1 MRLTRVPE
9 RRNNRSG
16 PTLLIVVMAIVI
28 VVLLILVYWFFI
40 RSPGESNAPALGDS
54 TTAQIQDP
62 TPVPTLAPT
71 LAPTLVPTL
80 VPTPVPTVSLAPTI
94 VPTTVPTPVAT
105 LVPTPIPTPIPTPVP
120 TPVPTTVPTPTPV
133 PTLAKPKLPLP
144 AVVNENPP
152 HVFVGSVTIGGELA
166 PEGTEVTAWV
176 LEYSDP
182 VGSSIIPAVA
192 GEPGSYTLMVP
203 QRGDDFT
210 GTVLIIKVNGTFV
223 TNVIWKSGEGD
234 ELNLVQ

>member
-9 RRNNRSG
+9 QRNNRSD

-28 VVLLILVYWFFI
+28 IVLLILVYWFFI

-62 TPVPTLAPT
+62 TPVPTLVPT

-105 LVPTPIPTPIPTPVP
+105 LVPTPIPTTVP
-120 TPVPTTVPTPTPV
+120 TIVPTPTPV
-133 PTLAKPKLPLP
+133 PTLASPKLPLP

-152 HVFVGSVTIGGELA
+152 HVFIGTVTIGGELA

-176 LEYSDP
+176 LKYSDP
-182 VGSSIIPAVA
+182 VGSSTIPAVT
-192 GEPGSYTLMVP
+192 GEPGSYTLLVP

-210 GTVLIIKVNGTFV
+210 GTVLIIKVNGTFA
-223 TNVIWKSGEGD
+223 TNVVWKSGGGD
-234 ELNLVQ
+234 ELNLAQ

>member
-1 MRLTRVPE
+1 MRLTRIPE
-9 RRNNRSG
+9 RRDNQSG
-16 PTLLIVVMAIVI
+16 PILLIAVVAIVI

-40 RSPGESNAPALGDS
+40 RSSGESNAPALGDS

-62 TPVPTLAPT
+62 TPVPTLVPT
-71 LAPTLVPTL
+71 PVPTL

-105 LVPTPIPTPIPTPVP
+105 LVPTPIPTT
-120 TPVPTTVPTPTPV
+120 VPTTVPTPTPV
-133 PTLAKPKLPLP
+133 PTPVPTLASPKLPLP

-152 HVFVGSVTIGGELA
+152 HVFVGTVTIGGELA

-182 VGSSIIPAVA
+182 VGSSTIPAVTA
-192 GEPGSYTLMVP
+192 QPGSYTLLVP
-203 QRGDDFT
+203 QRGDDFA
-210 GTVLIIKVNGTFV
+210 GTVLIIKVNGTFA
-223 TNVIWKSGEGD
+223 TNVVWKSGGGD
-234 ELNLVQ
+234 ELNLAQ

>member
-9 RRNNRSG
+9 RRNNPSG
-16 PTLLIVVMAIVI
+16 PILLIAVMAIVI

-40 RSPGESNAPALGDS
+40 RSSGESNAPALGNS

-62 TPVPTLAPT
+62 TPVPTLVPT
-71 LAPTLVPTL
+71 PVPTL

-94 VPTTVPTPVAT
+94 VPTTVPTRVAT
-105 LVPTPIPTPIPTPVP
+105 LVPTPIPTA
-120 TPVPTTVPTPTPV
+120 VPTTVPTPTPV
-133 PTLAKPKLPLP
+133 PTLAIPKLPLP

-152 HVFVGSVTIGGELA
+152 HVFIGTVTIGGELA

-176 LEYSDP
+176 LKYSDP
-182 VGSSIIPAVA
+182 VGSSTIPAVA
-192 GEPGSYTLMVP
+192 GEPGSYTLLVP

-210 GTVLIIKVNGTFV
+210 GAVLIIKVNGTFV
-223 TNVIWKSGEGD
+223 TNAIWKSGGGD
-234 ELNLVQ
+234 ELNLAQ

>member
-9 RRNNRSG
+9 QRNNRSG

-62 TPVPTLAPT
+62 TPVPTLVPT
-71 LAPTLVPTL
+71 PVPTL

-105 LVPTPIPTPIPTPVP
+105 LVPTPIPTTVP
-120 TPVPTTVPTPTPV
+120 TIVPTPTPV
-133 PTLAKPKLPLP
+133 PTLASPKLPLP

-192 GEPGSYTLMVP
+192 GEPGSYTLLVP

-223 TNVIWKSGEGD
+223 TNVIWKSGGGD
-234 ELNLVQ
+234 ELNLAQ

>member
-1 MRLTRVPE
+1 
-9 RRNNRSG
+9 
-16 PTLLIVVMAIVI
+16 MAIVI

-40 RSPGESNAPALGDS
+40 RSPEESNAPALGDS

-71 LAPTLVPTL
+71 PVPTL

-105 LVPTPIPTPIPTPVP
+105 LVPTPIPTTI
-120 TPVPTTVPTPTPV
+120 PTTVPTPTPV
-133 PTLAKPKLPLP
+133 PTLARPKLPLP

-176 LEYSDP
+176 LKYSDP
-182 VGSSIIPAVA
+182 VGSSTIPAVA
-192 GEPGSYTLMVP
+192 GEPGSYTLLVP

-210 GTVLIIKVNGTFV
+210 GTILRIKVNGIFV
-223 TNVIWKSGEGD
+223 TNVIWKSGGGD
-234 ELNLVQ
+234 ELNLAQ

>member
-1 MRLTRVPE
+1 MRLTRIPE
-9 RRNNRSG
+9 RRDNQSG
-16 PTLLIVVMAIVI
+16 PILLIAVVAIVI

-40 RSPGESNAPALGDS
+40 RSSGESNAPALGNS

-62 TPVPTLAPT
+62 TPVPTL
-71 LAPTLVPTL
+71 
-80 VPTPVPTVSLAPTI
+80 VPTPVPTVSVAPTI
-94 VPTTVPTPVAT
+94 VPTIVPTPMAT
-105 LVPTPIPTPIPTPVP
+105 LVPTPIPTPIP

-192 GEPGSYTLMVP
+192 GEPGSYTLLVP

-223 TNVIWKSGEGD
+223 TNVIWKSGGGD
-234 ELNLVQ
+234 ELNLAQ

>member
-62 TPVPTLAPT
+62 TPVPTLVPT
-71 LAPTLVPTL
+71 PVPTL

-105 LVPTPIPTPIPTPVP
+105 LVPTPIPTTVP
-120 TPVPTTVPTPTPV
+120 TIVPTPTPV
-133 PTLAKPKLPLP
+133 PTLASPKLPLP

-192 GEPGSYTLMVP
+192 GEPGSYTLLVP

-234 ELNLVQ
+234 ELNLAQ

>member
-9 RRNNRSG
+9 RRNNPSG
-16 PTLLIVVMAIVI
+16 PILLIAVMAIVI

-40 RSPGESNAPALGDS
+40 RSSGESNAPALGNS

-62 TPVPTLAPT
+62 TP
-71 LAPTLVPTL
+71 VPTL

-105 LVPTPIPTPIPTPVP
+105 LVPTPIPTT
-120 TPVPTTVPTPTPV
+120 VPTTVPTPTPV
-133 PTLAKPKLPLP
+133 PTLARPKLPLP

-152 HVFVGSVTIGGELA
+152 HVFIGTVTIGGELA

-176 LEYSDP
+176 LKYSDP
-182 VGSSIIPAVA
+182 VGSSTIPAVA
-192 GEPGSYTLMVP
+192 GEPGSYTLLVP

-223 TNVIWKSGEGD
+223 TNAIWKSGGGD
-234 ELNLVQ
+234 ELNLAQ

>member
-9 RRNNRSG
+9 RRNNPSG
-16 PTLLIVVMAIVI
+16 PILLIAVMAIVI

-40 RSPGESNAPALGDS
+40 RSSGESNAPALGNS

-62 TPVPTLAPT
+62 TPVPTP
-71 LAPTLVPTL
+71 VPTL

-105 LVPTPIPTPIPTPVP
+105 LVPTPIPTT
-120 TPVPTTVPTPTPV
+120 VPTTVPTPTPV
-133 PTLAKPKLPLP
+133 PTLAIPKLPLP

-152 HVFVGSVTIGGELA
+152 HVFIGTVTIGGELA

-176 LEYSDP
+176 LKYSDP
-182 VGSSIIPAVA
+182 VGSSTIPAVA
-192 GEPGSYTLMVP
+192 GEPGSYTLLVP

-223 TNVIWKSGEGD
+223 TNAIWKSGGGD
-234 ELNLVQ
+234 ELNLAQ

>member
-16 PTLLIVVMAIVI
+16 PILLIAVMAIVI

-40 RSPGESNAPALGDS
+40 RSSGESNAPALGDS
-54 TTAQIQDP
+54 TIAQIQDP
-62 TPVPTLAPT
+62 TP
-71 LAPTLVPTL
+71 VPTL

-105 LVPTPIPTPIPTPVP
+105 LVPTPIPTTVP
-120 TPVPTTVPTPTPV
+120 TIVPTPTPV
-133 PTLAKPKLPLP
+133 PTLASPKLPLP

-192 GEPGSYTLMVP
+192 GEPGSYTLLVP

-234 ELNLVQ
+234 ELNLAQ

>member
-16 PTLLIVVMAIVI
+16 PTLLIAVMAIVI

-40 RSPGESNAPALGDS
+40 RSPGESKTPALGNS
-54 TTAQIQDP
+54 TTAQIQDS
-62 TPVPTLAPT
+62 TPVPTLV
-71 LAPTLVPTL
+71 PTLVPVL

-105 LVPTPIPTPIPTPVP
+105 LVPTPIPTTI
-120 TPVPTTVPTPTPV
+120 PTTVPTPTPV
-133 PTLAKPKLPLP
+133 PTLASPKLPLP

-192 GEPGSYTLMVP
+192 GEPGSYTLLVP

-223 TNVIWKSGEGD
+223 TNVIWKSGGGD
-234 ELNLVQ
+234 ELNLAQ

>member
-9 RRNNRSG
+9 QRNNRSG

-62 TPVPTLAPT
+62 TPVPTLVPT
-71 LAPTLVPTL
+71 PVPTL

-105 LVPTPIPTPIPTPVP
+105 LVPTPIPTT
-120 TPVPTTVPTPTPV
+120 VPTTVPTPTPV
-133 PTLAKPKLPLP
+133 PTLASPKLPLP

-192 GEPGSYTLMVP
+192 GEPGSYTLLVP

-223 TNVIWKSGEGD
+223 TNVIWKSGGGD
-234 ELNLVQ
+234 ELNLAQ

>member
-1 MRLTRVPE
+1 MRLTRIPE
-9 RRNNRSG
+9 RRDNQSG
-16 PTLLIVVMAIVI
+16 PILLIAVVAIVI

-40 RSPGESNAPALGDS
+40 RSSGESNAPALGNS

-62 TPVPTLAPT
+62 TPVPTL
-71 LAPTLVPTL
+71 
-80 VPTPVPTVSLAPTI
+80 VPTPVPTVSVAPTI
-94 VPTTVPTPVAT
+94 VPTIVPTPMAT
-105 LVPTPIPTPIPTPVP
+105 LVPTPVP

-133 PTLAKPKLPLP
+133 PTLARPKLPLP
-144 AVVNENPP
+144 AVVNDNPP
-152 HVFVGSVTIGGELA
+152 HVFVGTVTIGGQLA

-192 GEPGSYTLMVP
+192 GEPGSYTLLVP

-223 TNVIWKSGEGD
+223 TNVIWKSGGGD
-234 ELNLVQ
+234 ELNLAQ

>member
-9 RRNNRSG
+9 QRNNRSG

-54 TTAQIQDP
+54 TTAQIHDP
-62 TPVPTLAPT
+62 TP
-71 LAPTLVPTL
+71 VPTL
-80 VPTPVPTVSLAPTI
+80 VPTPVPTLVPTPVPTLVPTPVPTISLAPTPIPTTVPTI
-94 VPTTVPTPVAT
+94 VPT
-105 LVPTPIPTPIPTPVP
+105 PTPVP
-120 TPVPTTVPTPTPV
+120 TPVPT
-133 PTLAKPKLPLP
+133 LASPKLPLP

-192 GEPGSYTLMVP
+192 GEPGSYTLLVP

>member
-9 RRNNRSG
+9 QRNNRSG

-40 RSPGESNAPALGDS
+40 RSPEESNAPALGDS

-105 LVPTPIPTPIPTPVP
+105 LVPTPIPTTVP
-120 TPVPTTVPTPTPV
+120 TIVPTPTPV
-133 PTLAKPKLPLP
+133 PTLASPKLPLP

-223 TNVIWKSGEGD
+223 TNVIWKSGGGD
-234 ELNLVQ
+234 ELNLAQ

>member
-9 RRNNRSG
+9 RRNNPSG
-16 PTLLIVVMAIVI
+16 PILLIAVMAIVI

-40 RSPGESNAPALGDS
+40 RSSGESNAPALGNS

-62 TPVPTLAPT
+62 TPVPTP
-71 LAPTLVPTL
+71 VPTL

-105 LVPTPIPTPIPTPVP
+105 LVPTPIPTT
-120 TPVPTTVPTPTPV
+120 VPTTVPTPTPV
-133 PTLAKPKLPLP
+133 PTPVPTLARPKLPLP

-152 HVFVGSVTIGGELA
+152 HVFIGTVTIGGELA

-176 LEYSDP
+176 LKYSDP
-182 VGSSIIPAVA
+182 VGSSTIPAVA
-192 GEPGSYTLMVP
+192 GEPGSYTLLVP

-223 TNVIWKSGEGD
+223 TNAIWKSGGGD
-234 ELNLVQ
+234 ELNLAQ

>member
-16 PTLLIVVMAIVI
+16 PILLIAVMGIVI

-40 RSPGESNAPALGDS
+40 RSSGESEGPASGNS
-54 TTAQIQDP
+54 TIAQIKDP
-62 TPVPTLAPT
+62 TPVPTLIPT
-71 LAPTLVPTL
+71 P

-105 LVPTPIPTPIPTPVP
+105 LVPTPIPTM
-120 TPVPTTVPTPTPV
+120 VPTTVPTPTPV
-133 PTLAKPKLPLP
+133 PTLARPKLPLP

-152 HVFVGSVTIGGELA
+152 HVFIGTVTIGGELA

-176 LEYSDP
+176 LKYSDP
-182 VGSSIIPAVA
+182 VGSSTIPAVA
-192 GEPGSYTLMVP
+192 GEPGSYTLLVP

-210 GTVLIIKVNGTFV
+210 GTILRIKVNGIFV
-223 TNVIWKSGEGD
+223 TNVIWKSGGGD
-234 ELNLVQ
+234 ELNLAQ